1 MLGDGRFE
9 RLAVIDRLFFL
20 PGIKGEAR
28 RAAPDRPPWAGA
40 VATSPPRTPVGVVEP

>member
-9 RLAVIDRLFFL
+9 RLAVIDRHFFL

-28 RAAPDRPPWAGA
+28 RAAPDRRPMGGRGCNVTAENPGG
-40 VATSPPRTPVGVVEP
+40 SC